1 MPRSHSFL
9 PRIFGCFLLACA
21 LLTALTSNAQTSGA
35 ALAPDTV
42 QGINLFQAGDTNG
55 AIAKLLSVVKAN
67 EKDAEAWHFLGRC
80 YNRIGKV
87 AEALQ
92 AFATAVKLR
101 PAYVPSRAG
110 LSATYQRLN
119 KLSEAQREAEA
130 GLKIEPKCEDCH
142 YVLSL
147 IATNKG
153 EHFKAWR
160 AAATALEIN
169 PGLTV
174 ARDIRNQALMN
185 IYAQV
190 IDPRLK
196 LEELETKDK
205 LVKINT
211 IAAQYGI
218 MLDPNMAT
226 EDFRRK
232 QEDRFR
238 YALDCYEKA
247 LAQAPQDPDAVEWR
261 ERLESLRAWKTF
273 VLSGEAAFQK
283 QLIYHRKDLSSDAVP
298 HPSPKYNYPDE
309 FRNAG
314 IKGRVVLYAVVD
326 ETGHVKSILIL
337 RSLHPYLTQQA
348 LNAARQQTFDPA
360 IKDGKPVK
368 CLVVLRYAFGM

>member
-1 MPRSHSFL
+1 MPISYFFL
-9 PRIFGCFLLACA
+9 SRIFCYFLMAYV
-21 LLTALTSNAQTSGA
+21 LLVVVPSNAQTPDVVV
-35 ALAPDTV
+35 APDTM
-42 QGINLFQAGDTNG
+42 QGVNLFQAGDTNG
-55 AIAKLLSVVKAN
+55 AIAKLLSAVKAN

-80 YNRIGKV
+80 YNRIGK
-87 AEALQ
+87 AGEALQ

-110 LSATYQRLN
+110 LAATYQRLN
-119 KLSEAQREAEA
+119 KLSEAQHEAEA
-130 GLKIEPKCEDCH
+130 ALKIESKCEDCH

-174 ARDIRNQALMN
+174 ARDIRNQALVN

-232 QEDRFR
+232 QEDRFK

-247 LAQAPQDPDAVEWR
+247 LVQAPQDPDAVEWR

-273 VLSGEAAFQK
+273 VLSGEDAFQK

-314 IKGRVVLYAVVD
+314 IKGRVVLYTVVD
-326 ETGHVKSILIL
+326 ETGHVQSILIL
-337 RSLHPYLTQQA
+337 HSLHPYLTQQA
-348 LNAARQQTFDPA
+348 LNTARQQAFDPA
-360 IKDGKPVK
+360 MRGGKPVK